1 MPKSKRRLEWSASA
15 LAELEKGMAY
25 YAERNPVAAQRML
38 EEIGHA
44 AQSLIA
50 ATVPAKGKP
59 GRVPGTRELVLGS
72 HTPYILIFREVVNVI
87 TTIQIL
93 RVMHTARKYP

>member
-1 MPKSKRRLEWSASA
+1 MPKSKKRLEWSVSA
-15 LAELEKGMAY
+15 LVELEKGMVY

-38 EEIGHA
+38 EEINHA

-50 ATVPAKGKP
+50 EKIPAKGNP

-72 HTPYILIFREVVNVI
+72 HTPYILIFHEAVNEV

-93 RVMHTARKYP
+93 RVIHTARKYP

>member
-1 MPKSKRRLEWSASA
+1 MPKTKRRLEWSATA
-15 LAELEKGMAY
+15 LVELEKGIAY

-38 EEIGHA
+38 EEIDHA
-44 AQSLIA
+44 ALSLIA
-50 ATVPAKGKP
+50 ATVPARGKP
-59 GRVPGTRELVLGS
+59 GRMPGTRELVLGS
-72 HTPYILIFREVVNVI
+72 HTPYILIFREVVKEV

>member
-1 MPKSKRRLEWSASA
+1 MPKSKKRLEWSASA
-15 LAELEKGMAY
+15 LIELEKGMAY
-25 YAERNPVAAQRML
+25 YAERNHVAAQRMQ
-38 EEIGHA
+38 EEIERA
-44 AQSLIA
+44 ALSLIA
-50 ATVPAKGKP
+50 SIVPAKGKP

-72 HTPYILIFREVVNVI
+72 HAPYILIFREVVNGV